1 MNVHL
6 RIACLGAGTLLI
18 AAVGGT
24 QDWSQWRGPERDGRA
39 QGFVL
44 PNVWPKT
51 LKQAWKVP
59 VGTGHSSPVISGE
72 RAFLISR
79 DAESE
84 VLAAYDLATG
94 KRVWELRYPA
104 PYTMNPAATGHG
116 KGPKSTPVVAAGEVC
131 AFGISGVLNCADA
144 GTGRLL
150 WRKDFAGEWKA
161 TSPAFGVATSP
172 ILVDGVLIVHV
183 GGEGEGALRAFDA
196 KTGALRWAFKG
207 DGPAYASVVVATL
220 DGVRQA
226 ITQTQTRVV
235 GVDFEKGTL
244 LWSIPFTTAYDQNSV
259 TPLVV
264 GDAVIFSGLGTPL
277 RAVRPSRKDGVWRID
292 SVWEAPDLSLYMSSP
307 VLAGSRLV
315 GFTHKSK
322 GRLFA
327 VDAKTG
333 RLAWTSEARLGEN
346 AALVAAGGVVM
357 ALVDDAKLIV
367 FDPAAD
373 TYAPLATYT
382 VAESPT
388 WAHPAPTRAGLLVK
402 DVSTLALWQV
412 P

>member
-1 MNVHL
+1 MKGVMVSGIL
-6 RIACLGAGTLLI
+6 AASLLEAAAGS
-18 AAVGGT
+18 A
-24 QDWSQWRGPERDGRA
+24 QDWSQWRGPARDGRA
-39 QGFVL
+39 QGVAL
-44 PNVWPKT
+44 PTTWPKA

-59 VGTGHSSPVISGE
+59 VGAGHSSPVIAGE

-84 VLAAYDLATG
+84 VLAAYDLKTG
-94 KRVWELRYPA
+94 QRQWELRYPA

-116 KGPKSTPVVAAGEVC
+116 KGPKATPVVAGGLVC
-131 AFGISGVLNCADA
+131 AFGISGVLSCADA
-144 GTGRLL
+144 ATGRLL
-150 WRKDFAGEWKA
+150 WRKDFAGEFKS

-183 GGEGEGALRAFDA
+183 GGEGDGALRAFDA
-196 KTGALRWAFKG
+196 RSGAARWSFKG

-226 ITQTQTRVV
+226 ITQTQARVV
-235 GVDFEKGTL
+235 GVEFATGAL

-264 GDAVIFSGLGTPL
+264 GDTVVFSGLGTPL
-277 RAVRPSRKDGVWRID
+277 RAVRPSRKDGAWRVDPVWD
-292 SVWEAPDLSLYMSSP
+292 APDLSLYMSSP
-307 VLAGSRLV
+307 VIAGKHLV
-315 GFTHKSK
+315 GFTHKGK

-333 RLAWTSEARLGEN
+333 KLAWTSEPRLGEN

-357 ALVDDAKLIV
+357 ALIDDAKLIV

-373 TYAPLATYT
+373 TYVPLATYT

-388 WAHPAPTRAGLLVK
+388 WAHPAPTRAGFLVK
-402 DVSTLALWQV
+402 DASTLALWQV